1 MAIPLAVVLP
11 FVGKIIDKVF
21 PDESTKSEAK
31 IKLLELMQ
39 SGELQQM
46 AAAKDVVV
54 AEIQGESAAQRNWR
68 PHLMYLIMLLMVF
81 NGVVVPLVEAMF
93 GVKLPILEAW
103 SAIPDQMWSLL
114 QIGMGGYIVGRSGE
128 KIAKTYFE
136 AKKGNG

>member
-21 PDESTKSEAK
+21 PDESTKAEAK

-136 AKKGNG
+136 ARKGG